1 MEQFEDSDYLG
12 FAGDKVIEK
21 LINGEK
27 ILFSDK
33 IIKINRYNM
42 YQERII
48 VITDKAI
55 YNIKKRCKDLYITTN
70 SSQKKNS
77 A

>member
-12 FAGDKVIEK
+12 FAGDKAIAK
-21 LINGEK
+21 IINGEK

-42 YQERII
+42 HQERII

-55 YNIKKRCKDLYITTN
+55 YNIKKKCKSSYITT
-70 SSQKKNS
+70 Q
-77 A
+77 

>member
-12 FAGDKVIEK
+12 FANDKAIVKI
-21 LINGEK
+21 INGEK

-55 YNIKKRCKDLYITTN
+55 YNIKKKCKF
-70 SSQKKNS
+70 
-77 A
+77 